1 MFLSRFVY
9 STGKIELIFT
19 KSVPEL
25 WTSFGLLD
33 RRKTTELDQF
43 YFAYDVINR
52 VPITHDSYAIIL
64 KPKEK
69 VLQHFPIGY
78 HVNITATIQG

>member
-1 MFLSRFVY
+1 M
-9 STGKIELIFT
+9 
-19 KSVPEL
+19 PAL
-25 WTSFGLLD
+25 WTSFGILD

-43 YFAYDVINR
+43 YIEYDVINR

-69 VLQHFPIGY
+69 ILQHFPIGY
-78 HVNITATIQG
+78 HINLTAIIHG